1 MQRNVQFGVRQAHV
15 ADGASLAD
23 TGQYPPSRIVVG
35 SRRRIGVTLF
45 VYEPGTSQ
53 IQVLHRTVQ
62 SVEHRVHQI
71 QNAESSSVEG
81 HDIRQI
87 LRNERLS
94 VKIHICH
101 QLHFVPVLVFLQQRY
116 RITIQ
121 GTRIILVTFLDG
133 IHEIFD
139 IKAFIRPHR
148 GVILVVPPIIPV
160 VRSDVALQ
168 IFQRNRVGLSGL
180 QLPQFLYVGYGD
192 ISIFASLQQGKRT
205 VIPRCQMEGNRL
217 LISFVVHLRGDLPT
231 LLLHKPEIQSVIF
244 VQFHRAGVLQRAF
257 HPANR
262 LEPQSVFIFIVHPN
276 KRQTCTKMMKRQM
289 HGMSVLDFFGHG
301 FQRVGIEH

>member
-116 RITIQ
+116 RIPVQ
-121 GTRIILVTFLDG
+121 GTCIVLVTFLDG
-133 IHEIFD
+133 IHKIFYIEIIILRRRD
-139 IKAFIRPHR
+139 
-148 GVILVVPPIIPV
+148 GVIVIPPIIV
-160 VRSDVALQ
+160 HTILSDVALQ

-192 ISIFASLQQGKRT
+192 ISIFASLQ
-205 VIPRCQMEGNRL
+205 
-217 LISFVVHLRGDLPT
+217 
-231 LLLHKPEIQSVIF
+231 
-244 VQFHRAGVLQRAF
+244 
-257 HPANR
+257 
-262 LEPQSVFIFIVHPN
+262 
-276 KRQTCTKMMKRQM
+276 
-289 HGMSVLDFFGHG
+289 
-301 FQRVGIEH
+301 